1 MERCE
6 VSRSEEMSMGRLISS
21 GSRWIITTIVV
32 VPICGSHVKLDCFFV
47 FAPLLAP
54 CLKGWVLQEEE
65 G

>member
-1 MERCE
+1 
-6 VSRSEEMSMGRLISS
+6 MGGLISN
-21 GSRWIITTIVV
+21 GLRGIITIVV